1 MNFNELMK
9 GITKNVDY
17 WAWKISS
24 ETSIEKEDA
33 YQDLLIIVWK
43 EYCSRVSKGKIT
55 TRYFMQKRLNYA
67 YMRILRSFYHSV
79 ASITSLFDE
88 DYREVEDIIDER
100 FEKGRIKEW
109 FNLVSDYVLLDNEA
123 VEERVKLIFSM
134 LKQGYKNSEIAKS
147 LGIKQNTLSLLI
159 TRKIKKP
166 LKEELEKYPF
176 SNKDGACNNDY
187 VEIYS

>member
-17 WAWKISS
+17 WAWKVSS
-24 ETSIEKEDA
+24 KTKIEKEDA

-43 EYCSRVSKGKIT
+43 EYCSRVSKGKTIT
-55 TRYFMQKRLNYA
+55 KYFMQKRLYYA
-67 YMRILRSFYHSV
+67 YIRMVRNFYHSV
-79 ASITSLFDE
+79 ASITSLFNE

-109 FNLVSDYVLLDNEA
+109 FNLVSDYVLLDNES
-123 VEERVKLIFSM
+123 VEERVKLIFSI
-134 LKQGYKNSEIAKS
+134 LKEGYKNSEIAKS

-176 SNKDGACNNDY
+176 SNKDDVCNNDY